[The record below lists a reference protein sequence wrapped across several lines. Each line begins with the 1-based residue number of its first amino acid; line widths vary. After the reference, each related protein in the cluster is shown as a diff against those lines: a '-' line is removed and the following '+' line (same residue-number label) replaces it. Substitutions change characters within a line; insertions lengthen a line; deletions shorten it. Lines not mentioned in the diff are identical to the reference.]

1 MTAIVPIAAESIDGY
16 DAPDRPWSEVQ
27 ACLDT
32 DDGRVRRAWL
42 STTCPDGTPH
52 TMPLSAI
59 WFDGA
64 FYFNSGART
73 RKGRNLAANPRS
85 VLTFSAGGFD
95 LVFQGM
101 TSRITDEPSMDRL
114 LEVYRANGWPAR
126 VQGRPVLR
134 TVQRAERRAAA
145 VEPVSDDRHN
155 RFRSGC
161 RGTVQRHALAVLNQG
176 EQARYGSA
184 IQLRRM
190 GCIG

>member
-1 MTAIVPIAAESIDGY
+1 MTALVPIAAESIDGY

-114 LEVYRANGWPAR
+114 LEIYRPTAG
-126 VQGRPVLR
+126 
-134 TVQRAERRAAA
+134 RRAYRTASS
-145 VEPVSDDRHN
+145 PH
-155 RFRSGC
+155 RSARRAPGRS
-161 RGTVQRHALAVLNQG
+161 RGT
-176 EQARYGSA
+176 
-184 IQLRRM
+184 
-190 GCIG
+190 CIG

>member
-1 MTAIVPIAAESIDGY
+1 
-16 DAPDRPWSEVQ
+16 VQ

-64 FYFNSGART
+64 FYFNSGARA

-85 VLTFSAGGFD
+85 VLTFSAGGFG

-101 TSRITDEPSMDRL
+101 TRRITDEPTMDRL

-126 VQGRPVLR
+126 VGRPVLR
-134 TVQRAERRAAA
+134 AVQRAERRAAA
-145 VEPVSDDRHN
+145 VEPVPDDRQH
-155 RFRSGC
+155 RFRPGC
-161 RGTVQRHALAVLNQG
+161 RGTVQRHALAVLNRG

-184 IQLRRM
+184 VQLRRM

>member
-1 MTAIVPIAAESIDGY
+1 MTAIVPIEAESIDGY
-16 DAPDRPWSEVQ
+16 GAPDRPWSQVQ
-27 ACLDT
+27 ACLDQ
-32 DDGRVRRAWL
+32 DKGRVRRAWL

-126 VQGRPVLR
+126 VQDGQFYAPFSAPSAGPQPWNLYRM
-134 TVQRAERRAAA
+134 TVTTVFGLG
-145 VEPVSDDRHN
+145 VEEPYSAMRW
-155 RFRSGC
+155 RF
-161 RGTVQRHALAVLNQG
+161 
-176 EQARYGSA
+176 
-184 IQLRRM
+184 
-190 GCIG
+190 